1 MLEVRFS
8 TLENQIRNFYNLFLK
23 KECEDRSRS
32 VVDSSNLETD
42 QFEPNGLS
50 FASNLSLTEKIL
62 LGVFQWYMPKELGVL
77 TNLWLEEHWG
87 GEFKEIKAVLLN
99 SKDTALGYLL
109 VSDRWSTR
117 DFYGNILKENNVKR
131 ILLSMKVRRRNK
143 SRPKRKVW
151 RRGYNDKGSTRLPH
165 DSVRFDYR
173 KLKSVIQTI
182 EEQELLDSKIE
193 SLFFIIGQRIEKD
206 EILDYYDSIE
216 F

>member
-131 ILLSMKVRRRNK
+131 ILVSMKVRRRNK